1 MHLVSNNLS
10 SRLSRDKT
18 HSGLRTDLKS
28 FRLNQGEGMT
38 HDATRIYAAAVP
50 PGHISRI
57 HFRPVTEVSAVSTR
71 LNASCAAARC
81 LRMGFELA

>member
-1 MHLVSNNLS
+1 
-10 SRLSRDKT
+10 
-18 HSGLRTDLKS
+18 
-28 FRLNQGEGMT
+28 MT

-71 LNASCAAARC
+71 LNASCAAALC